1 MSECKQLLDH
11 LTTKLLYVEDD
22 DDLRDMVAGTFV
34 QVGFEVTAV
43 PSAEDALDALGKEHY
58 DVLIT
63 DYNLTNNTGAWLL
76 ENAASK
82 GYLRTTPAL
91 VLTSERRPAGVDGY
105 KLLRKPIAFTALLAT
120 ISDAL
125 GAMLPAPV
133 VHCGPAVAELE
144 LVHYVTS
151 TSQDSQKAIRNLRRA
166 LKSYDASRF
175 RLTIV
180 DVASS
185 NSDDWYAGLEA
196 DRIIVT
202 PTLVRKKPHPKTW
215 IVGALTP
222 ILPVE
227 QMLAAVLGSSS

>member
-1 MSECKQLLDH
+1 MLDH

-22 DDLRDMVAGTFV
+22 DDLREMIANTFL
-34 QVGFEVTAV
+34 QVGFDVTAV
-43 PSAEDALDALGKEHY
+43 ASAEAALEALGREHY

-76 ENAASK
+76 EHAASK

-91 VLTSERRPAGVDGY
+91 VLTSERRPPGVDGY

-133 VHCGPAVAELE
+133 VHCGPDVAELE

-166 LKSYDASRF
+166 LRPYAASRF

-185 NSDDWYAGLEA
+185 NSEDWYAGLEA
-196 DRIIVT
+196 DRIVVT

-215 IVGALTP
+215 IVGALSP
-222 ILPVE
+222 IQPVE
-227 QMLAAVLGSSS
+227 QMLASVLGKSSP